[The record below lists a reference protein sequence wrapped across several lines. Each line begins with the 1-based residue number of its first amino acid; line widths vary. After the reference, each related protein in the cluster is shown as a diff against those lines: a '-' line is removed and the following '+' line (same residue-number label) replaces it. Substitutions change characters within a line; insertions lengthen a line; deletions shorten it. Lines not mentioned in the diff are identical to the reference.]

1 MYFNEECL
9 TSQELV
15 NKTNIKLPLFNRR
28 QVKENTKKN
37 PKWIHFGPGNI
48 FRAFIAN
55 LQQSL
60 LDRGE
65 DDCGIIAVAPNNSE
79 IIDKIYRP
87 HDNLSL
93 LVTMNADGSNEKKI
107 IASITESLTCDMQNK
122 VDWERIESICIAG
135 SLQIMSFT
143 ITEKGYKLK
152 KDNGEYLES
161 VKQDLQMG
169 PSQVKSF
176 MGKITSLLYK
186 RYLNGAKPVSLVS
199 MDNCS
204 HNGIVLHDAILD
216 IAKIW
221 IDRNLVKREFQQYLE
236 KNITYPCTMID
247 KITPYPS
254 EKIQEELKQD
264 GFNDMDF
271 VVSSRGSKYAPF
283 VNAEKTEYLVVEDSF
298 INGRPALCT
307 CLNPLHTALAIFGCL
322 LGYTS
327 ISSEMNSPLL
337 RKLVEK
343 IGYDEG
349 MKVVIDPGVISP
361 KEFIEKCIN
370 ERFPNSAI
378 PDTPQRIACDTSQ
391 KVAIR
396 FGETIKAYMK
406 SNTLKSEDL
415 VYIPLTIA
423 AWCRYLLG
431 NEFSISPDPLLEV
444 LQSKLGNINLGDKI
458 NVHNILE
465 DILSD
470 SKIFGVNLYDAG
482 IGEKIEGYFLEM
494 ISKKNGVEITL
505 NKYLK

>member
-1 MYFNEECL
+1 
-9 TSQELV
+9 
-15 NKTNIKLPLFNRR
+15 
-28 QVKENTKKN
+28 
-37 PKWIHFGPGNI
+37 
-48 FRAFIAN
+48 
-55 LQQSL
+55 
-60 LDRGE
+60 
-65 DDCGIIAVAPNNSE
+65 
-79 IIDKIYRP
+79 
-87 HDNLSL
+87 
-93 LVTMNADGSNEKKI
+93 
-107 IASITESLTCDMQNK
+107 
-122 VDWERIESICIAG
+122 
-135 SLQIMSFT
+135 
-143 ITEKGYKLK
+143 
-152 KDNGEYLES
+152 
-161 VKQDLQMG
+161 
-169 PSQVKSF
+169 
-176 MGKITSLLYK
+176 
-186 RYLNGAKPVSLVS
+186 
-199 MDNCS
+199 
-204 HNGIVLHDAILD
+204 
-216 IAKIW
+216 
-221 IDRNLVKREFQQYLE
+221 
-236 KNITYPCTMID
+236 
-247 KITPYPS
+247 
-254 EKIQEELKQD
+254 
-264 GFNDMDF
+264 
-271 VVSSRGSKYAPF
+271 
-283 VNAEKTEYLVVEDSF
+283 
-298 INGRPALCT
+298 
-307 CLNPLHTALAIFGCL
+307 
-322 LGYTS
+322 
-327 ISSEMNSPLL
+327 MNSPLL

-349 MKVVIDPGVISP
+349 MKVVIDPGVILP

-423 AWCRYLLG
+423 AWCRYLLGIDDKG

>member
-204 HNGIVLHDAILD
+204 HNGI
-216 IAKIW
+216 
-221 IDRNLVKREFQQYLE
+221 
-236 KNITYPCTMID
+236 PCTMID

-298 INGRPALCT
+298 INGRPALEKTGVIFTDRATVDKVEKMKVCT

-349 MKVVIDPGVISP
+349 MKVVIDPGVILP

-423 AWCRYLLG
+423 AWCRYLLGIDDKG